1 MELEAQDINYIYIL
15 TAMDIEDLLES
26 VTYYVKVGN
35 IKSRS
40 TVDIYYAV
48 LGKFYKFISEEYK
61 WKNEYFLNNEK
72 INIFKAAYEKKIL
85 ELGLLKSQQE
95 PVISDIV
102 ARDILNHCNEIINDI
117 NLISVRK
124 KGIYSNYI
132 SAIIVKLVLL
142 YG

>member
-1 MELEAQDINYIYIL
+1 M
-15 TAMDIEDLLES
+15 
-26 VTYYVKVGN
+26 
-35 IKSRS
+35 
-40 TVDIYYAV
+40 DIYYAV

-117 NLISVRK
+117 NLISERK

>member
-1 MELEAQDINYIYIL
+1 MLCL
-15 TAMDIEDLLES
+15 VS
-26 VTYYVKVGN
+26 
-35 IKSRS
+35 S
-40 TVDIYYAV
+40 
-48 LGKFYKFISEEYK
+48 ISLFQ
-61 WKNEYFLNNEK
+61 KNNNEK

-117 NLISVRK
+117 NLISERK